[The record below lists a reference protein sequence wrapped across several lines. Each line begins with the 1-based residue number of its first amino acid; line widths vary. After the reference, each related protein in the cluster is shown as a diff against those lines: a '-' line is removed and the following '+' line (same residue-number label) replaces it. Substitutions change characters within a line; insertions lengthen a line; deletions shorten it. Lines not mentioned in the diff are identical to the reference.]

1 MTITEDGKN
10 LFVKTKDRESIS
22 LGRISIDK
30 AGFACFIPTQGMS
43 FTHQMLFE
51 LSEYVKNT
59 GEAYLE
65 HRKP

>member
-22 LGRISIDK
+22 LGRISFDK
-30 AGFACFIPTQGMS
+30 TGCACFIPTQGMS

-59 GEAYLE
+59 GPDVE
-65 HRKP
+65 HRKS